1 MIDPPIIDFRRDK
14 FENRARNRVSLPV
27 HLLTL
32 RIRINLEEFKAVY
45 KKRLQL
51 LLCATLL

>member
-1 MIDPPIIDFRRDK
+1 MIDPLIIDFRRDK
-14 FENRARNRVSLPV
+14 FENRARNHVSLAI

-32 RIRINLEEFKAVY
+32 RVGINLEEFKAVY